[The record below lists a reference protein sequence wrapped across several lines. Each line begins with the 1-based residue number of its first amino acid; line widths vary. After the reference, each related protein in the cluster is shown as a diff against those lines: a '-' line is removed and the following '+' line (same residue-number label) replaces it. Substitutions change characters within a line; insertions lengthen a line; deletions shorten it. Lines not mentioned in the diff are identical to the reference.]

1 MHTLDSS
8 KTNQVV
14 KCEGRASSLG
24 FTLIEMMVIVS
35 IIAILAAIAIPSY
48 RRYVVM
54 NAERETQAKM
64 MQLQIQLERWRASAL
79 TYKGFKP
86 QLVNGSTATY
96 AYDDDPVN
104 KTIYVP
110 SGSDETNYR
119 YKITLVDGDITES
132 INSLVS
138 NKTVDSGIGR
148 TWKMLAEPNTTG
160 VTKGAHNIMM
170 TSTGMRCKS
179 SKVKIEDVDCGI
191 GQEDW

>member
-1 MHTLDSS
+1 MPNKGSGKSNH
-8 KTNQVV
+8 VV
-14 KCEGRASSLG
+14 KCDSRANSHG
-24 FTLIEMMVIVS
+24 FTLIELMVIVS
-35 IIAILAAIAIPSY
+35 IIGILAAIAIPSY

-64 MQLQIQLERWRASAL
+64 LQLQIQLERWRASAL

-86 QLVNGSTATY
+86 QLVNGSTTSY
-96 AYDDDPVN
+96 AYDDTDN

-110 SGSDETNYR
+110 SGSTGTNYR

-138 NKTVDSGIGR
+138 NKAVDSGIGR
-148 TWKMLAEPNTTG
+148 TWKMLAEPNITG
-160 VTKGAHNIMM
+160 VTKDAHNIMM
-170 TSTGMRCKS
+170 TSTGTRCKG

-191 GQEDW
+191 GKEDW